1 MSQGQY
7 IDLGRALM
15 EDPITTHQML
25 RNESPVF
32 RSNELGVVL
41 VTRHEDVSRV
51 LLDSGT
57 FSSEYF
63 ATRTSSRAH
72 QPAVAEILATGW
84 PPSNALSH
92 VDGPEHEFHAG
103 LAKAFVSPR
112 RVRELEGTVKA
123 IVYEFVDLIP
133 DRPMIDLIKD
143 FAEDVAISV
152 MCEFVG
158 VSREDRHIWARGAD
172 AELALLGSANSE
184 ELAIAFATDY
194 VRMQNRIAELLED
207 RQVSPTDDL
216 LSAVATAAPPPGFEL
231 TMGQRIRIV
240 QNVVVAGN
248 ETTRGLIAS
257 AVLKL
262 CQDQTLQKRMRRE
275 PGAVETLLEE
285 TLRAE
290 PPALMIYRVVERQTK
305 LGGLELE
312 VGEMVAVVLGSANY
326 DEDVFECPHAFNIDR
341 ANAKRHITFG
351 LGAHYCLGAPLARL
365 EASIALKEL
374 LARFDEIS
382 LQPGAVLT
390 YFPAF
395 MIRNLT
401 SLPLVLHRAAAEH
414 S

>member
-7 IDLGRALM
+7 VDLGRALM
-15 EDPITTHQML
+15 EDPIRTHQML

-41 VTRHEDVSRV
+41 VTRHPDVSRV
-51 LLDSGT
+51 LLDSKT

-112 RVRELEGTVKA
+112 RVRELESTVKD
-123 IVYEFVDLIP
+123 IVDEFVDLIP
-133 DRPMIDLIKD
+133 DRPMVDLIKH

-184 ELAIAFATDY
+184 ELAITFATDY

-207 RQVSPTDDL
+207 RQVSPTDDF
-216 LSAVATAAPPPGFEL
+216 LSAVAKAAPPPGFEL

-240 QNVVVAGN
+240 QNVVAGN

-262 CQDQTLQKRMRRE
+262 CQDQALQERMRRE
-275 PGAVETLLEE
+275 PGAVEALLEE

-290 PPALMIYRVVERQTK
+290 PPALMIYRVVQRPTK
-305 LGGLELE
+305 LGDLELE
-312 VGEMVAVVLGSANY
+312 GGEMVAVVLGSANY
-326 DEDVFECPHAFNIDR
+326 EEDIFECPHAFNIDR

-365 EASIALKEL
+365 EASIALKAL

-382 LQPGAVLT
+382 LQPSAVLT